1 MPGTSKAKHPRGYE
15 ITFEESTHKY
25 SSIINGK
32 EISYTS
38 GTGVIHA
45 CFPPFDPSGEIT
57 KRCALKEG
65 ITVEEL
71 KAKWKAKG
79 DASCKFGT
87 RVHECCEDIEL
98 GKSEHALR
106 NTPQDARE
114 EIVFKHAINMAR
126 KFRQQ
131 LDILG
136 VEKIVFSPELRI
148 AGTIDLFARSR
159 KTGDFV
165 IIDHKTNQTI
175 DTENKWSNF
184 ALPPI
189 EHIPDINFWHY
200 AGQLNLYQ
208 YLLQREGYVPKHS
221 KFRLFLNHLTES
233 GANLIELPDMQ
244 LEIRDIIVEH
254 LLKMVKSNNV

>member
-1 MPGTSKAKHPRGYE
+1 MPGSSKAKHPRGYE
-15 ITFEESTHKY
+15 IEFFEDSHIYKST
-25 SSIINGK
+25 INGR
-32 EISYTS
+32 EIKYTS
-38 GTGVIHA
+38 GTGVIHS

-65 ITVEEL
+65 ISVEEL

-98 GKSEHALR
+98 GKTELR
-106 NTPQDARE
+106 NTPLDGRE
-114 EIVFKHAINMAR
+114 KIVFKHAVGIAQ
-126 KFRQQ
+126 KFRQR

-136 VEKIVFSPELRI
+136 VEKIVFSPDLQI

-175 DTENKWSNF
+175 DTENKWNSF

-189 EHIPDINFWHY
+189 EHVPDINFY
-200 AGQLNLYQ
+200 AYSLQLNLYQ
-208 YLLQREGYVPKHS
+208 YLLQREGYVPKQA
-221 KFRLFLNHLTES
+221 KFKLFLNHLTEAGS
-233 GANLIELPDMQ
+233 KLIELPDMQ
-244 LEIRDIIVEH
+244 LEIRDIVVEH
-254 LLKMVKSNNV
+254 LLKKMV